1 MNRVVQTVLHPLH
14 LRLLNIRSMA
24 SSSPKVTRAHALT
37 RLREWL
43 HSSTELPLKLATE
56 HSTSSPNLVSH
67 DPATG
72 HALVTFKEFNSE
84 DVNSVVR
91 SASAAQKV
99 WCNIPPLE
107 RSKVLHNVAALV
119 RAESKWLAELEALD
133 TGKPLWEA
141 QADIDACADVI
152 VMFAGFVLTL
162 TGVHVPVPPNPGSF
176 YYTRREPFGVCAG
189 IGAWNFPFQMA
200 IWKSAP
206 ALAAGN
212 AMVFKPSPLTPLTA
226 TRLSEL
232 YVKAGCP
239 GGLFS
244 IVLGGIETGQTLLN
258 HPVVSKISFT
268 GSVGGGRSVLST
280 AANRIV
286 PGTVELGG
294 KSALIIMPD
303 ANLNEAVKGT
313 LMANFYSQGQVCSNA
328 GRVFVHKSIFDQ
340 FQNRLLTAV
349 EKLLVGDPFDPKTS
363 MGALIT
369 TEHKNKVISYIRS
382 AVSEGA
388 VLLYGGKQPA
398 FPSDSDL
405 NPANFLLPCVLTQC
419 CDDMQAVREEIFGP
433 VVTLLQFETEEEVI
447 QRANNSDLGLAGGV
461 FSNDLSTAHRIAS
474 QLECGSV
481 YVNSYNVYPPGI
493 PFGGYKQ
500 SGFGRENSL
509 ETLLSY
515 TQIKAVYV
523 EGGSLPDP
531 FPESTR

>member
-1 MNRVVQTVLHPLH
+1 MNRVVQTVSHPLH
-14 LRLLNIRSMA
+14 SRLLNIRLMA
-24 SSSPKVTRAHALT
+24 SNSPKVTRTDVLT

-43 HSSTELPLKLATE
+43 RSSTELPLKLATE

-72 HALVTFKEFNSE
+72 QALVTFKEFNSE
-84 DVNSVVR
+84 DVNSVVH

-99 WCNIPPLE
+99 WCKVPPLE
-107 RSKVLHNVAALV
+107 RAKVLHNVAALV
-119 RAESKWLAELEALD
+119 RAESKWLAALEALD

-200 IWKSAP
+200 IWKSVP

-244 IVLGGIETGQTLLN
+244 IVLGGAETGQTLLN
-258 HPVVSKISFT
+258 HPVISKISFT
-268 GSVGGGRSVLST
+268 GSVHGGRSVLST

-303 ANLNEAVKGT
+303 ADLNEAVKGT

-340 FQNRLLTAV
+340 FQNKLLTAV
-349 EKLLVGDPFDPKTS
+349 EKLRVGDPFDPNTS

-369 TEHKNKVISYIRS
+369 TEHKNKVINYIRS

-405 NPANFLLPCVLTQC
+405 NPANFLIPCILTQC
-419 CDDMQAVREEIFGP
+419 CDDMKAVREEIFGP
-433 VVTLLQFETEEEVI
+433 VVTLLQFGTEEEVI

-481 YVNSYNVYPPGI
+481 YVNSYNIYPPGI

-531 FPESTR
+531 FPESTD

>member
-1 MNRVVQTVLHPLH
+1 MIRVVQTVSHPLRLH
-14 LRLLNIRSMA
+14 LLNIRLMTSN
-24 SSSPKVTRAHALT
+24 SPKVTRTHALT

-43 HSSTELPLKLATE
+43 CSSTEIPVKLATE
-56 HSTSSPNLVSH
+56 HSTLSPNLVSH

-72 HALVTFKEFNSE
+72 QALVTFEEFNSE

-99 WCNIPPLE
+99 WCKIPPLE
-107 RSKVLHNVAALV
+107 RAKVLHNVAALI

-152 VMFAGFVLTL
+152 VMFAGFVPTL
-162 TGVHVPVPPNPGSF
+162 TGVHVPVPPNPS
-176 YYTRREPFGVCAG
+176 RHVDM
-189 IGAWNFPFQMA
+189 Q
-200 IWKSAP
+200 
-206 ALAAGN
+206 
-212 AMVFKPSPLTPLTA
+212 
-226 TRLSEL
+226 
-232 YVKAGCP
+232 
-239 GGLFS
+239 LFIAS
-244 IVLGGIETGQTLLN
+244 
-258 HPVVSKISFT
+258 
-268 GSVGGGRSVLST
+268 SVGGGRSVLST
-280 AANRIV
+280 AASRIV

-303 ANLNEAVKGT
+303 ANLNEAIKGT

-328 GRVFVHKSIFDQ
+328 GRVFVHKFIFDQ
-340 FQNRLLTAV
+340 FQSKLLTAV
-349 EKLLVGDPFDPKTS
+349 EKLRVGDPFDPNTS

-388 VLLYGGKQPA
+388 VLLCGGKQPA
-398 FPSDSDL
+398 FPLDSDL
-405 NPANFLLPCVLTQC
+405 NPANFLTPCVLTQC
-419 CDDMQAVREEIFGP
+419 CDDMRAVREEIFGP

-447 QRANNSDLGLAGGV
+447 QRANNRYTFSRLLVLIIPLSHGAFATLLNGLTCSYAFHYDSSDLGLAGGV
-461 FSNDLSTAHRIAS
+461 FSNDLSTAHRVAS
-474 QLECGSV
+474 QLECGTV
-481 YVNSYNVYPPGI
+481 YVNSYNIYPPGI

-523 EGGSLPDP
+523 EGGPLPDP
-531 FPESTR
+531 FPESVG